1 MASSESRGRESVG
14 ERGEA
19 AGGGPL
25 RGRRIAVLATD
36 GFEQVELVEPVRALD
51 AAGAQV
57 DIVSLEAGEIQGMN
71 HDEKGDLLPVD
82 CTVDEARAG
91 DYDGLLIPGGVANPD
106 RLRCDEKAV
115 ALVRDFIERDKPVA
129 AICHGPWLL
138 VEAGVV
144 HDRTLTSWPSLRT
157 DITNAGGNWEDRE
170 VVKDGGLVTS
180 RKPADIPAFNHAMVE
195 EFAEGFHDGQ
205 RPRQR
210 ERDVIQSELMED
222 ARLEGR

>member
-1 MASSESRGRESVG
+1 MADKLLDAKRV
-14 ERGEA
+14 A
-19 AGGGPL
+19 
-25 RGRRIAVLATD
+25 ILATD
-36 GFEQVELVEPVRALD
+36 GFEQQELLDPRRALD
-51 AAGAQV
+51 EAGARTVVVSPRAGKIRGWQDKDWGDEVRV
-57 DIVSLEAGEIQGMN
+57 DLA
-71 HDEKGDLLPVD
+71 L
-82 CTVDEARAG
+82 DEARSA
-91 DYDGLLIPGGVANPD
+91 DFDALLIPGGVMNPD
-106 RLRCDEKAV
+106 ALRMNEAAV
-115 ALVRDFIERDKPVA
+115 TFVREFFEAGKPVA